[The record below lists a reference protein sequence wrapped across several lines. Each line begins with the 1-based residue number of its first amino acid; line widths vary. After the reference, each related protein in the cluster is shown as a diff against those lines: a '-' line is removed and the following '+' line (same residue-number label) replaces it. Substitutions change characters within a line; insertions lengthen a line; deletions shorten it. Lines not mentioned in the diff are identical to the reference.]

1 MKFVALAPKLLRNA
15 ITSTANLIYETRERT
30 LGKVVARIC
39 T

>member
-15 ITSTANLIYETRERT
+15 DHRANLIYETRERT
-30 LGKVVARIC
+30 LGKVVARIS